1 MPASAAPA
9 PGPAEPGRL
18 LVFGARKLGG
28 AVAAHFARQGWAVA
42 GVARSAETV
51 AAFEAAVPGAH
62 GIRAAAG
69 EPGEAER
76 AFLAARAA
84 LGGPVDLVVNA
95 VSPSLRGAPYGTHV
109 ADADLSAIDPYV
121 KDLLPAIF
129 DVVHV
134 AAAYLGAEGHGTL
147 VQVTGGSSRRGMPGR
162 GPWAAGAFA
171 TRGLLQAV
179 AQELREKGV
188 HAALL
193 VVDAVIESEKTAAAL
208 AGKPD
213 DASTTG
219 EDVAAAVAFLHAQSR
234 RGWTHELTLT
244 PAGDRWV
251 P

>member
-1 MPASAAPA
+1 MTA
-9 PGPAEPGRL
+9 PGRL
-18 LVFGARKLGG
+18 LVFGARNLGRDI
-28 AVAAHFARQGWAVA
+28 AARFAADGWQVA

-51 AAFEAAVPGAH
+51 AAFEAAVPGAF
-62 GIRAAAG
+62 GIRATAG
-69 EPGEAER
+69 DPGEAER
-76 AFLAARAA
+76 AWLQARAA
-84 LGGPVDLVVNA
+84 LGGPIDLVVSA
-95 VSPSLRGAPYGTHV
+95 LSPTLRGAPYGTHV

-193 VVDAVIESEKTAAAL
+193 IVDAVIASEKSAAML

-213 DASTTG
+213 DYAIHG
-219 EDVAAAVAFLHAQSR
+219 EDVAEAVAYLHAQSR
-234 RGWTHELTLT
+234 RGWTHELQLT